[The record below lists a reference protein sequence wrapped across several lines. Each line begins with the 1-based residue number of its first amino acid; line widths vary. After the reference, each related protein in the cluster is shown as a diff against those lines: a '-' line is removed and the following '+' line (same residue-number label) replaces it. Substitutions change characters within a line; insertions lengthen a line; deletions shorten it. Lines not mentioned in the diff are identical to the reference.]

1 MMKKFQEPDVS
12 HKFYKTK
19 RSLHKEGKN
28 GVLFDNEDRSE
39 DSGLVEILD
48 KRKIRWV
55 KTHGQYR
62 KPHKIPTS

>member
-48 KRKIRWV
+48 ERLD
-55 KTHGQYR
+55 G
-62 KPHKIPTS
+62 